1 MLVSEEK
8 FLCFKDVLSILV
20 IRWRFVSTPKI
31 QKENIM
37 GGGSAFE
44 RASYL
49 LPLTTNKISL
59 SSKLVVFFYVEYYSQ

>member
-37 GGGSAFE
+37 GESI
-44 RASYL
+44 
-49 LPLTTNKISL
+49 LPLKEFPT
-59 SSKLVVFFYVEYYSQ
+59 YYQ